1 MSITQRN
8 DDLNIYY
15 KRLGTLTLK
24 IWKYTSFVVFIH
36 TVQSHNTMGGN

>member
-1 MSITQRN
+1 MIIIQRN

-15 KRLGTLTLK
+15 KRPATITWK
-24 IWKYTSFVVFIH
+24 IRKYTSFVVFIH